1 LAMLSSKVSVKSED
15 LVVLLK
21 QGKPYAYDRLYQLY
35 WKELYLTAYNR
46 VGEEDI
52 AQDLVQNLL
61 IDIWKRRDTLN
72 IKEDLDRFLFG
83 ALKLQI
89 LNYYRSEN
97 IKQKVLERAL
107 ERMRN
112 LFTSMDELASY
123 YDIEKVIADE
133 VLEMP
138 LNMQR
143 SFLLRSDNHSVKEI
157 AGNLNLAEQT
167 VSNNIT
173 EALKRLRK
181 RLMTEYPDR
190 HMACFILLCYLLNN

>member
-1 LAMLSSKVSVKSED
+1 MFSSKVSVTNED

-21 QGKPYAYDRLYQLY
+21 QGKPHAYDRLYQLY

-46 VGEEDI
+46 IGEEEI
-52 AQDLVQNLL
+52 AKDLVQNLL
-61 IDIWKRRDTLN
+61 IDVWKRRDTLN
-72 IKEDLDRFLFG
+72 IKEDLERFLFG
-83 ALKLQI
+83 ALKLQV
-89 LNYYRSEN
+89 LNYYRSES
-97 IKQKVLERAL
+97 IKQKVLDKAL
-107 ERMRN
+107 DRMRD
-112 LFTSMDELASY
+112 LFSSMDELSSY
-123 YDIEKVIADE
+123 HDMEKVIANE

-138 LNMQR
+138 HNMQQ

-181 RLMTEYPDR
+181 RLVTEYPDR
-190 HMACFILLCYLLNN
+190 HIACVILLCYLLNN

>member
-1 LAMLSSKVSVKSED
+1 MFSSKVSVKGED
-15 LVVLLK
+15 LVLLLK

-52 AQDLVQNLL
+52 AKDLVQNLL
-61 IDIWKRRDTLN
+61 IDVWKRRDTLN
-72 IKEDLDRFLFG
+72 IKEDLSRFLFG

-89 LNYYRSEN
+89 LNYYRSES
-97 IKQKVLERAL
+97 IKQKVLDKAL

-112 LFTSMDELASY
+112 LFSSMDELASY
-123 YDIEKVIADE
+123 HDMEKVIADE

-138 LNMQR
+138 HNMQQ

-157 AGNLNLAEQT
+157 AGDLNLAEQT

-181 RLMTEYPDR
+181 RLVAEYPDR
-190 HMACFILLCYLLNN
+190 HMACFILICYLLNN